1 MTHEYELVGV
11 SPGPPIAKATDKTY
25 YEIPSPQP
33 PPTILLSVAPPS
45 GEDVGVAKERVCIAT
60 FQIT

>member
-1 MTHEYELVGV
+1 MGV

-33 PPTILLSVAPPS
+33 LPTILLSVALPS
-45 GEDVGVAKERVCIAT
+45 GEDVGVAKERVCMAT